1 MSRERKKEKRT
12 TNRDFLLD
20 DKCFLK

>member
-20 DKCFLK
+20 DKCFF